1 MPTCRPWEPPLCHKV
16 KAAQNEVRGPPPVS
30 CGLTSEK
37 AIRGQSDT
45 YSLPLSDGEN
55 VVQWLCYIILNSS
68 ETKKVKSQW
77 ATDLNLRPK
86 TIRLV
91 QFSSI
96 QSLSHVQLFVTP
108 WTTACQASLFI
119 TSSQSPSKPMPIVS
133 VMPSNHLILCCPLLL
148 LP

>member
-1 MPTCRPWEPPLCHKV
+1 M
-16 KAAQNEVRGPPPVS
+16 S

-108 WTTACQASLFI
+108 
-119 TSSQSPSKPMPIVS
+119 
-133 VMPSNHLILCCPLLL
+133 
-148 LP
+148 